1 MMNIHCI
8 PAALINFLCREL
20 FWTKRKNERQPSEVE
35 KNFYI
40 HQEIKCKTT
49 LPATQNFH
57 PFLRFLTV
65 KLRLILNMAIFW
77 MSVLLSYI
85 FVSSDAGYFNGR
97 PGNDEFAISADI
109 APSGS
114 CSAIGQIDTLLQ
126 CFKECLGAF
135 RTFYMFSRDSVTL
148 SCLCCK
154 DPPSFSLP
162 GNA

>member
-1 MMNIHCI
+1 
-8 PAALINFLCREL
+8 
-20 FWTKRKNERQPSEVE
+20 
-35 KNFYI
+35 
-40 HQEIKCKTT
+40 
-49 LPATQNFH
+49 
-57 PFLRFLTV
+57 
-65 KLRLILNMAIFW
+65 
-77 MSVLLSYI
+77 MSLLLSYI

-162 GNA
+162 GNAWNTYIPRQLIQCCFRESWQNNPTLPYILHLILQKKLYPSLPDPIPSTFRNKNEIKRNLRIQLFS